1 MGKDVQATWAVGM
14 RDWSGSLRSLE
25 VGVGIACVQD
35 AYMGLLGLWLVWEFT
50 LCVHGVC
57 LYALTEVCCTFL
69 SVPYV

>member
-1 MGKDVQATWAVGM
+1 
-14 RDWSGSLRSLE
+14 
-25 VGVGIACVQD
+25 
-35 AYMGLLGLWLVWEFT
+35 MGLLGLWLLWEFT